1 MGEGAHGDE
10 VDAGGGDGGE
20 VVEGDAAAGFGGCA
34 AGVGAVDGFGQGIRG
49 EVVEEDGAC
58 AGLEGFA
65 EFVEGGDFDFDSGGG
80 PGGAEG
86 GADGVG
92 EGAAA
97 GADGGDVVVFDEDGG
112 AEVVAVV
119 GAAADADGVAF
130 GEAEAGGGFA
140 GVEDGGVRAGNL
152 VHSITRHGGDAGE
165 ALEEVEGDALAAQ
178 DGVERALDVGDGRAG
193 GEGDSIHDGGH
204 PLDAG
209 LDVVEGFEPEL
220 QAAED
225 AGGFGDEEAAAELVG
240 GDGGVGGDVLGGA
253 VFIEGGLDEAAHV
266 EAVEWV
272 NGDVRCHVGSD
283 DR

>member
-1 MGEGAHGDE
+1 MEMKSTPE
-10 VDAGGGDGGE
+10 VAMAARFSRVMPPLAS
-20 VVEGDAAAGFGGCA
+20 VVAPPAWARSTASGKVS
-34 AGVGAVDGFGQGIRG
+34 GVKLSRRMARAPAF
-49 EVVEEDGAC
+49 
-58 AGLEGFA
+58 EGFV
-65 EFVEGGDFDFDSGGG
+65 EFIEGGDFDFDAGGG
-80 PGGAEG
+80 ADGAEG

-119 GAAADADGVAF
+119 AAAADADGVAL

-140 GVEDGGVRAGNL
+140 GIEDGGVGAGDGGDDFDGGAG
-152 VHSITRHGGDAGE
+152 HGGDAGE

-178 DGVERALDVGDGRAG
+178 DGVEGALDVGDGCAG
-193 GEGDSIHDGGH
+193 GEGEAIHDGGH

-209 LDVVEGFEPEL
+209 FDVVEGFESEL
-220 QAAED
+220 QAADD
-225 AGGFGDEEAAAELVG
+225 AGRFGDEEAAAELVG
-240 GDGGVGGDVLGGA
+240 GDGGVGGEVLGGA
-253 VFIEGGLDEAAHV
+253 VFVEGGLDEAADV

-272 NGDVRCHVGSD
+272 DGGVRCHDGSD